1 MEFKNEEIL
10 QRQLLLLKEDLNEFL
25 INKKIAIFGIGGVGG
40 FTLETIARNGF
51 KNLFICDKDTVDI
64 TNINRQIIATTKTI
78 DQKKVDVARNR
89 VNEINPNINL
99 VTSSNMVNKDNIKE
113 TLGDFKPDYIIDAID
128 DVDAKIDLIE
138 YAKENNIKMISSMGA
153 GNRTKPWLLKVTNI
167 EKTSYCMMSKK
178 MRKILRKKRIRLHK
192 VMVVSSTEKAI
203 ETGTNTIAT
212 ISQVPSTAGILL
224 ASYVINDIIDEF
236 KKLNDIK

>member
-1 MEFKNEEIL
+1 M
-10 QRQLLLLKEDLNEFL
+10 
-25 INKKIAIFGIGGVGG
+25 
-40 FTLETIARNGF
+40 
-51 KNLFICDKDTVDI
+51 
-64 TNINRQIIATTKTI
+64 
-78 DQKKVDVARNR
+78 DVARER

-224 ASYVINDIIDEF
+224 ASYVINDIIGEF
-236 KKLNDIK
+236 KKLNDVK